1 MNWKN
6 LPPKY
11 LVFDT
16 MEDFGEWLKDH
27 SQDVPLRGEV
37 WFFKSKA
44 EELFWLKAGNGKDKI
59 CDLEYLLI

>member
-1 MNWKN
+1 
-6 LPPKY
+6 
-11 LVFDT
+11 
-16 MEDFGEWLKDH
+16 LKDH

-44 EELFWLKAGNGKDKI
+44 EELCWLKAGNGKDKI